1 MIRPICKDREILQ
14 SPSRKAVKKDLR
26 LVRDLKDTLA
36 AHSGCVG
43 LAADMIGEN
52 VQMLAAE
59 MMGVPV
65 VMVNPV
71 ILMKKDPYVTE
82 EGCLSHDHTSTV
94 TRYGVIEVEYRD
106 DRWNRHRSRLE
117 GLPAQIVQHEM
128 DHFEGKLV

>member
-1 MIRPICKDREILQ
+1 MIRPICKDREVLQ
-14 SPSRKAVKKDLR
+14 TPSRKAVKKDLR
-26 LVRDLKDTLA
+26 LARDLKDTLA

-82 EGCLSHDHTSTV
+82 EGCLW
-94 TRYGVIEVEYRD
+94 D